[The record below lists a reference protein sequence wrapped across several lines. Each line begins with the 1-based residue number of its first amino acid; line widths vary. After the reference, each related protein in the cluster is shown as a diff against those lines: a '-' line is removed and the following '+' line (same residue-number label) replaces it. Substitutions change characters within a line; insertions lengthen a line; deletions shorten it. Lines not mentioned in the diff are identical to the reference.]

1 MEQMPWLDDF
11 LASLLWS
18 KRSLLIVSLCTV
30 SSTEKWWLAEKCHLN
45 LMFCRM
51 WLKWSTIL
59 KYMPLTHVSAC
70 SSVRRWMQSTHILSY
85 TQKWGGFLKVD
96 HWLEFWIMITSRDSF
111 KKQSPLAAHFS
122 DIEWVQSLLVCVT
135 YTTCT
140 VNSICHFRRGQK
152 LCKSQ
157 QIKWLHSRQTGNMGI
172 MSEHWDLAHFKH

>member
-1 MEQMPWLDDF
+1 MGRVAAMTRWLSGFTTQIRKVDSKCESMHCVIHREM
-11 LASLLWS
+11 LAS
-18 KRSLLIVSLCTV
+18 
-30 SSTEKWWLAEKCHLN
+30 HLN
-45 LMFCRM
+45 LTMFGRM
-51 WLKWSTIL
+51 WLKLSTIL

-85 TQKWGGFLKVD
+85 MQKWGGFLKVD

-122 DIEWVQSLLVCVT
+122 DVEWVQSLLVCVT